1 MNNQLTDLT
10 LILDR
15 SGSME
20 SVREALEESLG
31 SLLKKQS
38 QEPGKLLVSLV
49 RFDDVVEN
57 VFVAIDVAGVRPIQ
71 IHPRNS
77 TALLDAVG
85 STIDATGKRL
95 AGLTEADRPGCVI
108 VVVIT
113 DGMENSSKKFD
124 WAQVQQRIRQQ
135 TDQYQWQFIF
145 LGANIDAI
153 ATAGLL
159 GINAGDALDVA
170 SDDQGTVDA
179 VESLSKGVKRKRD
192 HMLLYASGPTPAS
205 FDNSD
210 REQQRRKPRA
220 R

>member
-31 SLLKKQS
+31 SLLLKQS

-49 RFDDVVEN
+49 RFDDVVES
-57 VFVAIDVAGVRPIQ
+57 VFVAIDAASVRPIK

-77 TALLDAVG
+77 TALLDAIG
-85 STIDATGKRL
+85 STIDATGLRL
-95 AGLTEADRPGCVI
+95 AALPQIDRPACVI

-113 DGMENSSKKFD
+113 DGMENSSKTFKWTD
-124 WAQVQQRIRQQ
+124 VQQRIRHQS
-135 TDQYQWQFIF
+135 DQYQWQFIF

-153 ATAGLL
+153 ATAGQL

-170 SDDQGTVDA
+170 SDDRGTTDA

-192 HMLLYASGPTPAS
+192 HMLLAAEGAPPES
-205 FDNSD
+205 FDATD
-210 REQQRRKPRA
+210 RNQQRRKK
-220 R
+220 